1 MGLFGIPSR
10 KEKEIAKQQ
19 IDNCR
24 RIFTES
30 MKIMMSTDN
39 IDTFM
44 SRRKVLRN
52 ALYEAGRIA
61 GENSKCLNGVT
72 PKEALETFDR
82 DIKTIL
88 DPCIERYMRKQAI
101 RISNLSKDRA
111 KKAYGIKLVISTYEE
126 DLPDE
131 SIQYWNRLVD
141 KLVAKIQKLEADEAK
156 KLNP

>member
-1 MGLFGIPSR
+1 MGLFGIPSK
-10 KEKEIAKQQ
+10 KEREMQKIQ

-24 RIFTES
+24 RIFTDS
-30 MKIMMSTDN
+30 MKIMTETDN

-44 SRRKVLRN
+44 SRRQVLRE
-52 ALYEAGRIA
+52 ALYEAGRVA

-82 DIKTIL
+82 DIRMIL
-88 DPCIERYMRKQAI
+88 DPCIARYMRKQTI

-111 KKAYGIKLVISTYEE
+111 KKAQGIKLVISTYEE

-131 SIQYWNRLVD
+131 SIKYWNRLVD
-141 KLVAKIQKLEADEAK
+141 KLVAKIQKLESDEAK